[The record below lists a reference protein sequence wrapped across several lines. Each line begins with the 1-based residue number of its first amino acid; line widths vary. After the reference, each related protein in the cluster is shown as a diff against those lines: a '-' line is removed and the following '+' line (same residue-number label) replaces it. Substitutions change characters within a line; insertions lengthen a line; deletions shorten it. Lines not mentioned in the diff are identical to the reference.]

1 MLAICWFLNLCYQED
16 LQQTSV
22 FSSKTWF
29 GTTYGK
35 DIVLLSTIQLWSN
48 FFVFWTCFSSSIR
61 LIVDKELTLLISIH
75 ILLTMT
81 LSQHCQIL
89 QYSSCFPQ
97 QSLLQTYNSVFT
109 RVRFKKERCM
119 FSNSLFFLLNSQKKK
134 QRWFTWD
141 KEDTKS
147 ILRRHQFLTVPSCV
161 TILGLS

>member
-1 MLAICWFLNLCYQED
+1 MHGGENEEHSLLEDRVNWIFRLLKQQNLIYVRMKVNFLQFMLAICWFLNLCYQED

-48 FFVFWTCFSSSIR
+48 FFVFWTCFSSSIW
-61 LIVDKELTLLISIH
+61 LILDKELTLLISIH

-97 QSLLQTYNSVFT
+97 QSLL
-109 RVRFKKERCM
+109 
-119 FSNSLFFLLNSQKKK
+119 
-134 QRWFTWD
+134 
-141 KEDTKS
+141 
-147 ILRRHQFLTVPSCV
+147 
-161 TILGLS
+161 